1 MQLDK
6 QGIWFALGAYIMWGI
21 APLYFHQVSF
31 VPPMEVLSHRVVWS
45 CVLVILLI
53 LVLGKWRQ
61 TRDVLKQP
69 RSVKFLLLSSAL
81 IGLNWLVFIWAINN
95 GKLLDASLG
104 YFINP
109 LISVALGMLFFKEKL
124 RRLQILAVSM
134 AAIGVLIQL
143 ILFGELPWVALVLAF
158 TFAFYGMVRKKVG
171 VDSLTGLG
179 VETFLLLPLAVIYL
193 TISNSPTSNLMQNT
207 TDINL
212 WLAASG
218 LVTTLPLLCFA
229 AAANRLPLSVMG
241 FFQYISPSMLF
252 LMAILVFGEPFEIY
266 KLITFAFIW
275 LALACFVFDAW
286 YNQRSTPLATVPA
299 GKL

>member
-53 LVLGKWRQ
+53 LALGKWRQ

-109 LISVALGMLFFKEKL
+109 LISVGLGMLFFKEKL
-124 RRLQILAVSM
+124 RRLQVLAVSM
-134 AAIGVLIQL
+134 AVIGVLIQL

-179 VETFLLLPLAVIYL
+179 VETFLLVPLAVIYL
-193 TISNSPTSNLMQNT
+193 TISNSPTSNLVQNT
-207 TDINL
+207 TEINL

-229 AAANRLPLSVMG
+229 AAANRLPLSVLG

-252 LMAILVFGEPFEIY
+252 LMAIMVFGEPFEVY

-286 YNQRSTPLATVPA
+286 YNQRSTPLARVPA

>member
-53 LVLGKWRQ
+53 LALGKWRQ

-109 LISVALGMLFFKEKL
+109 LISVGLGMLFFKEKL
-124 RRLQILAVSM
+124 RRLQVLAVSM
-134 AAIGVLIQL
+134 AVIGVLIQL

-179 VETFLLLPLAVIYL
+179 VETFLLVPLAVIYL
-193 TISNSPTSNLMQNT
+193 TISNSPTSNLVQNT
-207 TDINL
+207 TEINL

-229 AAANRLPLSVMG
+229 AAANRLPLSVLG

-286 YNQRSTPLATVPA
+286 YNQRSTPLARVPA

>member
-45 CVLVILLI
+45 CMLVLLLI

-109 LISVALGMLFFKEKL
+109 LISVGLGMLFFKERL
-124 RRLQILAVSM
+124 RRLQLLAVAM
-134 AAIGVLIQL
+134 AVIGVLIQL
-143 ILFGELPWVALVLAF
+143 IIFGELPWVALVLAF

-179 VETFLLLPLAVIYL
+179 VETFLLVPLAVIYL
-193 TISNSPTSNLMQNT
+193 TLSSSPTSNLVQNT
-207 TDINL
+207 TEINL

-229 AAANRLPLSVMG
+229 AAANRLPLSVLG

-252 LMAILVFGEPFEIY
+252 LMAILVFGEPFEVY

-275 LALACFVFDAW
+275 LALAFFVFDAW
-286 YNQRSTPLATVPA
+286 YNQRSTPLAQVPA